1 MTPREADIRIIELI
15 SSSPVSTQLGFWE
28 LKAKLWRAK
37 KVSKAMERTIL
48 KWESIF
54 KGLEKK
60 KEWWNLKTDFIT
72 ALHTKESS
80 TIKGSMLIKEAML
93 EMVIAVA
100 LTEGILI
107 SAKYKPQ

>member
-1 MTPREADIRIIELI
+1 MTTTDANIRIIELI
-15 SSSPVSTQLGFWE
+15 SSSPISTHLGFWE
-28 LKAKLWRAK
+28 LRAKLWRAK

-60 KEWWNLKTDFIT
+60 KEWWNLKSNFIT
-72 ALHTKESS
+72 ALHTTACPHIME
-80 TIKGSMLIKEAML
+80 EML
-93 EMVIAVA
+93 EMVAAVA

-107 SAKYKPQ
+107 SAKYKSQ